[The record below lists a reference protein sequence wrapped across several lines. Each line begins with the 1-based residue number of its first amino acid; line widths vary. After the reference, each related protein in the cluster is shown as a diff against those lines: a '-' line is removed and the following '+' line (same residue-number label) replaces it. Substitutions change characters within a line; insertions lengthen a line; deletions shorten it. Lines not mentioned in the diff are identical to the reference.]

1 MIRGRPFEPG
11 NKLGRG
17 RPKGSRNKSNSVV
30 RQRLE
35 ENAEPLVVRQLS
47 AALRDCVKS
56 RTWCLDH
63 LDRLW
68 EKERLTGKLKLPPIR
83 TLDNIAE
90 ACDIVLNAVANHKR
104 TAADGQALC
113 AMLGERRNTIQA
125 QEQDRRLE
133 ALERLEKVRA

>member
-1 MIRGRPFEPG
+1 
-11 NKLGRG
+11 
-17 RPKGSRNKSNSVV
+17 
-30 RQRLE
+30 
-35 ENAEPLVVRQLS
+35 
-47 AALRDCVKS
+47 
-56 RTWCLDH
+56 LDH

-113 AMLGERRNTIQA
+113 AMLGERRNMIQA